1 MKRVSI
7 VILALFMCSY
17 SLSAD
22 SDTSPIGISFEQAY
36 KEAEYYL
43 KQMSIEQ
50 KCSMVRGH
58 QRFFIQGFEELGIPA
73 LYMTDASVG
82 IRIPKSG
89 RDPKLITLPQKSTS
103 FPASIVL
110 ASTFDRKLAWD
121 YGRAIGEECRA
132 NGTEF
137 LLGPG
142 VNIARQPQCGRNFEY
157 MGEDPYLAGELAAEY
172 VKGLQSTGTAACVK
186 HFYGNNSEFYRK
198 SSNSIISERA
208 AMEIYL
214 PAFQKCIDAGV
225 MSIMTSY
232 NLVNGIHMGENPYAL
247 KGLLR
252 QQMGFK
258 WLIMSDWN
266 SVWDLE
272 AMIHS
277 GQNIEMPGNFDFGY
291 TVQDLLEQ
299 GKICEEELDNMIRPI
314 LATSIAMG
322 FYEREKYAPEL
333 NELMPSHVNTALK
346 TAREGVT
353 LLKNDG
359 VLPLRQGQTGKILLC
374 GKFVDELAAGKGS
387 SLVEGYDIVSLKAA
401 LEEQYGDALECIK
414 EPSPEEVQAAD
425 VVILSV
431 GTIDSENYERPF
443 GLAYK
448 EEAFIQSVLDNAK
461 RSIVVLN
468 IGSAIDMSSWVDKCS
483 AIVLGWYPGQIGSQ
497 AEAEVISGKINP
509 SGKLPM
515 TFAYRFKDYPGWD
528 TVPENMS
535 LQPIAA
541 PYNERMVKVFDV
553 KYSEGVLV
561 GYRWFDTREIEPL
574 FPFGH
579 GLSYTSFEIGDVK
592 LSKKDKDSW
601 QLRLSVKNT
610 GSMDGDEVVQIYLGE
625 DSPTVLRPEKE
636 LKDFQRVTLKAGEK
650 KTLAFTLKREDFAF
664 WDDVLG
670 RWHTNEGVHTI
681 FIGNSSRNISAK
693 VKINL

>member
-1 MKRVSI
+1 MKRI
-7 VILALFMCSY
+7 VICALTLCLSVSLWADGGVSPAGMSY
-17 SLSAD
+17 
-22 SDTSPIGISFEQAY
+22 EQAY
-36 KEAEYYL
+36 KEAEAYL
-43 KQMSIEQ
+43 QKMSTEQ

-58 QRFFIQGFEELGIPA
+58 QRFFIQGFEEIGIPA

-82 IRIPKSG
+82 IRIPKTG
-89 RDPKLITLPQKSTS
+89 RDPKLITLPEKSTS
-103 FPASIVL
+103 FPATIVL
-110 ASTFDRKLAWD
+110 ASTFDRGLAAE
-121 YGRAIGEECRA
+121 YGRAVGEECRA

-232 NLVNGIHMGENPYAL
+232 NQVNGIHMGQNRYAL

-266 SVWDLE
+266 SIWDLE
-272 AMIHS
+272 EMIHS

-291 TVQDLLEQ
+291 SVKDLLDA
-299 GKICEEELDNMIRPI
+299 GKISEEELDNMIRPI

-322 FYEREKYAPEL
+322 FYDRQKYMPEL
-333 NELMPSHVNTALK
+333 LDRMPEHLETALK
-346 TAREGVT
+346 TAREGTT

-359 VLPLRQGQTGKILLC
+359 LLPLRPGQVGKVLLC

-387 SLVEGYDIVSLKAA
+387 SLVEGYDRVSLKDA
-401 LEEQYGDALECIK
+401 LEAEYGDALLCVK
-414 EPSPEEVQAAD
+414 QPSAEEVRAAD

-431 GTIDSENYERPF
+431 GTTDSENYERPF
-443 GLAYK
+443 ELASK
-448 EEAFIQSVLDNAK
+448 EEEFINMVLDNAK
-461 RSIVVLN
+461 RSVVVLN
-468 IGSAIDMSSWVDKCS
+468 IGSAIDMSRWVDKCS
-483 AIVLGWYPGQIGSQ
+483 AILLGWYPGQIGSQ
-497 AEAEVISGKINP
+497 AEAEIISGKLNP

-515 TFAYRFKDYPGWD
+515 TFGYRFKDYPGWD
-528 TVPENMS
+528 TVPEHMS

-541 PYNERMVKVFDV
+541 PYNERMVKFFDV
-553 KYSEGVLV
+553 NYSEGVLV
-561 GYRWFDTREIEPL
+561 GYRWFDTKGIEPL

-579 GLSYTSFEIGDVK
+579 GLSYTTFEISDVK
-592 LSKKDKDSW
+592 LSRKDKDTW
-601 QLRLSVKNT
+601 QLRLNVKNT
-610 GSMDGDEVVQIYLGE
+610 GSVDGDEVVQIYLGE

-636 LKDFQRVTLKAGEK
+636 LKDFQRVSLKAGEK
-650 KTLAFTLKREDFAF
+650 KSLSFSLKREDFAY
-664 WDDVLG
+664 WDEVLG
-670 RWHTNEGVHTI
+670 RWHTNEGSHTI
-681 FIGNSSRNISAK
+681 FVGNSSRNISAK
-693 VKINL
+693 VKIEL